1 MAASFEA
8 HSGSEIEF
16 DESDESEIEYFDPY
30 GQMNDEVREILLR
43 LAREERAE
51 KIAAEQSFNFD
62 QASNTEEPALKEQEF
77 YGHYSFW
84 MVCMPQRF
92 DWFKFQLS
100 IIDRFYFETQNLIH
114 KNRKKQF
121 SAPKKIKSC
130 DIITL

>member
-1 MAASFEA
+1 MAASFEP

-16 DESDESEIEYFDPY
+16 DDESDESEIEYFDPY

-84 MVCMPQRF
+84 IAKIWLIQV
-92 DWFKFQLS
+92 S
-100 IIDRFYFETQNLIH
+100 IIHHWQILFWDT
-114 KNRKKQF
+114 
-121 SAPKKIKSC
+121 KS
-130 DIITL
+130 DS